1 MDFCVATT
9 GANDSDLTNTVGLDE
24 ATCPVKEQS
33 SPRQVAGGPRA
44 ENIYKCQL
52 KPLDFGDADYGSIRF
67 SDDQK
72 TRLRAVFL
80 RGCLRLARA
89 GRGTGSGDAVDVV
102 CDRPRRAAAWTAAD
116 IDADSMSVVSG
127 TRLSYR
133 ASGRRT
139 RSFPVFSPR

>member
-1 MDFCVATT
+1 RPSAHSASSIEVKVRKNRPAAAVDFCVATT

-67 SDDQK
+67 SDDQR
-72 TRLRAVFL
+72 TRLRAVL
-80 RGCLRLARA
+80 PRVSA
-89 GRGTGSGDAVDVV
+89 TGA
-102 CDRPRRAAAWTAAD
+102 
-116 IDADSMSVVSG
+116 
-127 TRLSYR
+127 
-133 ASGRRT
+133 
-139 RSFPVFSPR
+139 